1 MDLNGFQIRLIR
13 FIPFLSRINMTRS
26 LLFLFVICLLSF
38 DTFVSTTEAKKRK
51 KKKKKK
57 KVATKPE
64 VEEVSLS
71 RYEYCK

>member
-1 MDLNGFQIRLIR
+1 
-13 FIPFLSRINMTRS
+13 MTRS

-57 KVATKPE
+57 KVATKPK